1 MEEESV
7 ESSGDMAIIIVVL
20 AIRDMQPRGVVRM
33 YVVASRY
40 ACAFLKIE
48 TAIINIMKINFINYN
63 SLYNNRW
70 VYCKLCMLQDNSH
83 RVQFL

>member
-33 YVVASRY
+33 CVASRY

-63 SLYNNRW
+63 SLYNNR
-70 VYCKLCMLQDNSH
+70 
-83 RVQFL
+83 